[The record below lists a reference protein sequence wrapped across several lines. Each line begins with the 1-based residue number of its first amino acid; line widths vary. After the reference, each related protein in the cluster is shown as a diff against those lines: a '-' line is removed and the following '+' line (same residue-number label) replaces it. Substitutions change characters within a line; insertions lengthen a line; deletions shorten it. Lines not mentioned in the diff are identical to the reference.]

1 MLSFDRDHLLA
12 FALVLLAAVGGLL
25 GSLVRMIEAKE
36 QIRWVTVTVETLA
49 SGFAGVLVVLLC
61 NYLTL
66 DIRLTGVIVGV
77 CGWVGGRTAMVW
89 LEKRVKP
96 VVTGPQP
103 NADEV

>member
-1 MLSFDRDHLLA
+1 MLSFDREHLLA
-12 FALVLLAAVGGLL
+12 IGLVLLAAIGGLL
-25 GSLVRMIEAKE
+25 GSLVWMIEAKKK
-36 QIRWVTVTVETLA
+36 IMWIVVMIETMA
-49 SGFAGVLVVLLC
+49 SAFAGVLVVMLC

-96 VVTGPQP
+96 VVEGGQ
-103 NADEV
+103 E

>member
-1 MLSFDRDHLLA
+1 MLSFDREHLLA
-12 FALVLLAAVGGLL
+12 IGLVLLAAIGGLL
-25 GSLVRMIEAKE
+25 GSLVRMIEAKKK
-36 QIRWVTVTVETLA
+36 IMWIVVMIETMA
-49 SGFAGVLVVLLC
+49 SAFAGVLVVMLC

-96 VVTGPQP
+96 VVEG
-103 NADEV
+103 VRK

>member
-1 MLSFDRDHLLA
+1 MLSFDREHLLA
-12 FALVLLAAVGGLL
+12 IVLVLLAAIGGLL
-25 GSLVRMIEAKE
+25 GSLVRMIEAKKK
-36 QIRWVTVTVETLA
+36 IMWIVVMIETMA
-49 SGFAGVLVVLLC
+49 SAFAGVLVVMLC

-96 VVTGPQP
+96 VVEGIRK
-103 NADEV
+103 

>member
-1 MLSFDRDHLLA
+1 MLSFDREHLLA
-12 FALVLLAAVGGLL
+12 IGLVLLAAIGGLL
-25 GSLVRMIEAKE
+25 GSLVRMIEAKKK
-36 QIRWVTVTVETLA
+36 IMWIVVMIETMA
-49 SGFAGVLVVLLC
+49 SAFAGVLVVMLC

-96 VVTGPQP
+96 VVEGGQ
-103 NADEV
+103 E

>member
-1 MLSFDRDHLLA
+1 MLSFDREHLLA
-12 FALVLLAAVGGLL
+12 IGLVLLAAIGGLL
-25 GSLVRMIEAKE
+25 GSLVRMIEAKKK
-36 QIRWVTVTVETLA
+36 IMWIVVMIETMA
-49 SGFAGVLVVLLC
+49 SAFAGVLVVMLC

-96 VVTGPQP
+96 VVEG
-103 NADEV
+103 AKE